1 MSDPTVAEAWVA
13 APLTRLK
20 DDARLISGVLLYPSG
35 RAVGQFGFSNAADVM
50 SICALTSAIN
60 ASARELGRQL
70 DGKHVAAIPHTTAAL
85 SDRTTAFNE
94 GYAIHLETLEA
105 HIGRD
110 PKIRERYQRQLV
122 LFGDAPFQSAEFFR
136 HSADL
141 TSYSQNRARCSR
153 GWVRSCPA
161 NSRPA
166 RCGSRPSAGT

>member
-70 DGKHVAAIPHTTAAL
+70 DGKPFYEMHHAGAERRVFMARASAGAQELLFVGVFDRESSFGVVEIYFAEFQKALERLHPEKQAAGVGP
-85 SDRTTAFNE
+85 SGDFE
-94 GYAIHLETLEA
+94 GELNRSLDA
-105 HIGRD
+105 
-110 PKIRERYQRQLV
+110 
-122 LFGDAPFQSAEFFR
+122 LFGPIGK
-136 HSADL
+136 H
-141 TSYSQNRARCSR
+141 
-153 GWVRSCPA
+153 
-161 NSRPA
+161 
-166 RCGSRPSAGT
+166 